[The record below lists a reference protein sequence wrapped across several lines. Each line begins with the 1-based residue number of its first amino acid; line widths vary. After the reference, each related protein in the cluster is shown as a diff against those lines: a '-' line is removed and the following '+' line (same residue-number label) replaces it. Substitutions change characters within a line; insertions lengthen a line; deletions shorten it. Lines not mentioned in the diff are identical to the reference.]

1 MKALQDAGCD
11 ITRGRGGH
19 FRVHQGPRL
28 ITSIAA
34 TAGDHRSYLNTRAQ
48 IRRQGIKI

>member
-1 MKALQDAGCD
+1 MKALQDAGCH
-11 ITRGRGGH
+11 ITRGKGGH

-28 ITSIAA
+28 ISSLPS